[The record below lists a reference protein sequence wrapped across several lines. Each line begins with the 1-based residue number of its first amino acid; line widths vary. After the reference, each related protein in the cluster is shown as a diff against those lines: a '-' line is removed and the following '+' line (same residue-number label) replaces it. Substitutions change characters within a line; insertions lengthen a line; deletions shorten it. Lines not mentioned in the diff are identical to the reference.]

1 MQLFFRKDVIFMPKA
16 KYQKEKRSDGK
27 VFYYT
32 YEKTGIIKPN
42 GIPEYKKLRAKTI
55 AKLDEKVKKFQ
66 TDAAFGIEHTDLTVD
81 DWKRQWFQS
90 YKSACRPSTKA
101 FYESLYDT
109 HIKPSIGQLRLNMVK
124 EHACQKILNELSE
137 THSEK
142 TVASVRSILFSL
154 FDKAQANHYIITN
167 PAQRLKARGKPQKK
181 RRELT
186 VNERKKYY
194 NETDR
199 YKMLVSNTTDN
210 EWLHEIKN
218 KSNAIILLEGV
229 SMYLSNEQLTKLI
242 KDLSDSFNKISLL
255 MDCYTIFA
263 AKMSKY
269 KNPVK
274 DVGVN
279 KVYGIDDPTT
289 LETDNFKYIKEHDMI
304 PKEYLN
310 NLRFEYAKKLLT
322 ESELTVQEVCDSC
335 GFDDYPNFIRR
346 FKNRFNMSPMQYKK
360 AFFENETNNKN
371 NDQSQ
376 KIEPQ
381 KSENIQKIF

>member
-1 MQLFFRKDVIFMPKA
+1 MPKA

-66 TDAAFGIEHTDLTVD
+66 TDVAFGIEQTDLTVD
-81 DWKRQWFQS
+81 DWKKQWFQS

-167 PAQRLKARGKPQKK
+167 PAQRLKARGKPKKK

-186 VNERKKYY
+186 AAERKKYLKACEAHPFGEY
-194 NETDR
+194 AAFLYFFGLRRGEALAISYEDISKDCIIINKQYTFPENNQPVLGEPKSAAGYR
-199 YKMLVSNTTDN
+199 ELPIPIKARQYINFSSVSKGF
-210 EWLHEIKN
+210 IF
-218 KSNAIILLEGV
+218 
-229 SMYLSNEQLTKLI
+229 SNENGSPLSYSQVIDRWNDFITFALG
-242 KDLSDSFNKISLL
+242 KDTDITMHCLRHNYCTMLFEQNVDLQTVKELMGHDDIQTTLSVYTHYTEKIS
-255 MDCYTIFA
+255 
-263 AKMSKY
+263 KQSK
-269 KNPVK
+269 
-274 DVGVN
+274 
-279 KVYGIDDPTT
+279 
-289 LETDNFKYIKEHDMI
+289 
-304 PKEYLN
+304 
-310 NLRFEYAKKLLT
+310 
-322 ESELTVQEVCDSC
+322 
-335 GFDDYPNFIRR
+335 
-346 FKNRFNMSPMQYKK
+346 KK
-360 AFFENETNNKN
+360 AL
-371 NDQSQ
+371 
-376 KIEPQ
+376 KI
-381 KSENIQKIF
+381 S